1 MITHLS
7 QGRERLNTFFFFIS
21 SRQQMVN
28 DKKNLAVRRS
38 IWTLIAI
45 PRKTEHL
52 FQRKINENLDKV
64 ANKIFVVKDIFTCH
78 NN

>member
-7 QGRERLNTFFFFIS
+7 QGRERLSTSFLSVVANKRFTIKS
-21 SRQQMVN
+21 
-28 DKKNLAVRRS
+28 LAVGRN